1 MITIDTKE
9 LYDLYKA
16 DGVPRI
22 IPSSGECIGYDY
34 PELTKEKQYEIIM
47 ILSDHM
53 DLTISKFGKYE
64 LNLFDGENQIKE
76 IDKDFQKALIKLL
89 ITYHKYLTEK
99 EQIKIKQILERT
111 WK

>member
-1 MITIDTKE
+1 MIIDTKE

-16 DGVPRI
+16 EGVPRI

-53 DLTISKFGKYE
+53 DLTISKFEKYE

-89 ITYHKYLTEK
+89 ITYHKYLAED
-99 EQIKIKQILERT
+99 EQKQIRNLLNE
-111 WK
+111 